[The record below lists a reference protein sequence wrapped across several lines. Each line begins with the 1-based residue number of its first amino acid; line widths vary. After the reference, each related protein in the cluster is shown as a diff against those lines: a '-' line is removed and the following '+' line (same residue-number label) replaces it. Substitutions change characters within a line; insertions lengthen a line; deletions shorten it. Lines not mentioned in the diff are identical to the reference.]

1 MSRQLCY
8 MYMFYQPYPLAC
20 ATVLFSKMNLQ
31 FRHYEKVPIILL
43 AVLVIINAC

>member
-1 MSRQLCY
+1 
-8 MYMFYQPYPLAC
+8 
-20 ATVLFSKMNLQ
+20 VLHLIVFCDDRHVIFKLGDIVLLQ